1 LRKINTLEANHLPA
15 PDNVDMRVL
24 AAGVAERHTVPSG
37 AAFCLAACAGDFYIR
52 WHSSSDASVPAADI
66 TDGSG
71 AEYKPGLRNVSGL
84 TSFSIIAPAT
94 AVVSLSFFS

>member
-1 LRKINTLEANHLPA
+1 MRKTNTLEANHLPS
-15 PDNVDMRVL
+15 PDTVDMRVL
-24 AAGVAERHTVPSG
+24 AANVAERHTVQAG
-37 AAFCLAACAGDFYIR
+37 AAYCLAACAGDFYVR
-52 WHSSSDASVPAADI
+52 WHSSLDASIPAADI

-94 AVVSLSFFS
+94 AIVSLSFFS